1 MDLVSLMYKYI
12 NRFIN
17 SDELLESLEELD
29 LNNFTDEEKAS
40 IKKIIDDIKSIKDK
54 IPNEV
59 DEIEKNR
66 LEINEKYVNGID
78 KILQNNTLENK
89 LKEKFLKIREGLLED
104 KKKVKDGGKLYES
117 LFTLLADNKLINH
130 YWESINDYE
139 LLEFIAQYISVP
151 IPPQID
157 QEKFNDLVKVGI
169 KNNEREWLWRLAF
182 NYNEKNKDFSLIEDY
197 FIKERINEIFN
208 QVTEENNL
216 SLEDLDK
223 LFSTN
228 LEIKNKYLTEMQANA
243 EDLTFWFNVETQKR
257 KNNSISAIAISLLGL
272 GAAIFMPSFAL
283 ASSLILLFLLRKISK
298 SNKKIIQELDK
309 IDSTAEILNSK
320 LDKLMTTIEN
330 NETFIFKL
338 QKELYERKMTEL
350 KSNNE
355 GNEKINKATALIE
368 KYMNDGEYPQ
378 ELDEEIKDLA
388 IKMLQLKL
396 NVNYRSLELLLHCAR
411 AKRNNELELEGPVMV
426 LKLIRK

>member
-40 IKKIIDDIKSIKDK
+40 IKKLIDDIKSIKNK

-117 LFTLLADNKLINH
+117 LFTLLADNDLIN
-130 YWESINDYE
+130 YYCDLLNDYE

-151 IPPQID
+151 MPPQID

-182 NYNEKNKDFSLIEDY
+182 NYNRKNKDFSLIEDY
-197 FIKERINEIFN
+197 FIEKR
-208 QVTEENNL
+208 
-216 SLEDLDK
+216 DDY
-223 LFSTN
+223 
-228 LEIKNKYLTEMQANA
+228 YLTELISAVR
-243 EDLTFWFNVETQKR
+243 EDLNMKKLKKKV
-257 KNNSISAIAISLLGL
+257 IAT
-272 GAAIFMPSFAL
+272 
-283 ASSLILLFLLRKISK
+283 KD
-298 SNKKIIQELDK
+298 KK
-309 IDSTAEILNSK
+309 
-320 LDKLMTTIEN
+320 
-330 NETFIFKL
+330 F
-338 QKELYERKMTEL
+338 
-350 KSNNE
+350 
-355 GNEKINKATALIE
+355 INKVKSTLKDYEIE
-368 KYMNDGEYPQ
+368 F
-378 ELDEEIKDLA
+378 
-388 IKMLQLKL
+388 
-396 NVNYRSLELLLHCAR
+396 
-411 AKRNNELELEGPVMV
+411 
-426 LKLIRK
+426 

>member
-1 MDLVSLMYKYI
+1 MKRI
-12 NRFIN
+12 NF
-17 SDELLESLEELD
+17 E
-29 LNNFTDEEKAS
+29 
-40 IKKIIDDIKSIKDK
+40 
-54 IPNEV
+54 
-59 DEIEKNR
+59 R
-66 LEINEKYVNGID
+66 LEFFEK
-78 KILQNNTLENK
+78 
-89 LKEKFLKIREGLLED
+89 
-104 KKKVKDGGKLYES
+104 
-117 LFTLLADNKLINH
+117 
-130 YWESINDYE
+130 
-139 LLEFIAQYISVP
+139 
-151 IPPQID
+151 
-157 QEKFNDLVKVGI
+157 
-169 KNNEREWLWRLAF
+169 
-182 NYNEKNKDFSLIEDY
+182 
-197 FIKERINEIFN
+197 RINEIFN

-228 LEIKNKYLTEMQANA
+228 LELKNKYLTEMQANA

-257 KNNSISAIAISLLGL
+257 KNNSISAIAMSLLSL
-272 GAAIFMPSFAL
+272 GVAIFMPSFAL

-298 SNKKIIQELDK
+298 SNKKTSQELDK

>member
-40 IKKIIDDIKSIKDK
+40 IKKLIDDIKSIKDK

-117 LFTLLADNKLINH
+117 LFTLLADNDLIN
-130 YWESINDYE
+130 YYCDLLNDYE

-151 IPPQID
+151 MPPQID

-169 KNNEREWLWRLAF
+169 ENDEREWLWRLAF

-197 FIKERINEIFN
+197 FIEKR
-208 QVTEENNL
+208 
-216 SLEDLDK
+216 DDY
-223 LFSTN
+223 
-228 LEIKNKYLTEMQANA
+228 YLTE
-243 EDLTFWFNVETQKR
+243 L
-257 KNNSISAIAISLLGL
+257 ISAVRDDLNMKKLKKKVIAT
-272 GAAIFMPSFAL
+272 
-283 ASSLILLFLLRKISK
+283 KD
-298 SNKKIIQELDK
+298 KK
-309 IDSTAEILNSK
+309 
-320 LDKLMTTIEN
+320 
-330 NETFIFKL
+330 F
-338 QKELYERKMTEL
+338 
-350 KSNNE
+350 
-355 GNEKINKATALIE
+355 INKVKSTLKDYEIE
-368 KYMNDGEYPQ
+368 F
-378 ELDEEIKDLA
+378 
-388 IKMLQLKL
+388 
-396 NVNYRSLELLLHCAR
+396 
-411 AKRNNELELEGPVMV
+411 
-426 LKLIRK
+426 

>member
-1 MDLVSLMYKYI
+1 MERI
-12 NRFIN
+12 NF
-17 SDELLESLEELD
+17 E
-29 LNNFTDEEKAS
+29 
-40 IKKIIDDIKSIKDK
+40 
-54 IPNEV
+54 
-59 DEIEKNR
+59 R
-66 LEINEKYVNGID
+66 LEFFEK
-78 KILQNNTLENK
+78 
-89 LKEKFLKIREGLLED
+89 
-104 KKKVKDGGKLYES
+104 
-117 LFTLLADNKLINH
+117 
-130 YWESINDYE
+130 
-139 LLEFIAQYISVP
+139 
-151 IPPQID
+151 
-157 QEKFNDLVKVGI
+157 
-169 KNNEREWLWRLAF
+169 
-182 NYNEKNKDFSLIEDY
+182 
-197 FIKERINEIFN
+197 RINEIFN

-228 LEIKNKYLTEMQANA
+228 LELKNKYLTEMQANA
-243 EDLTFWFNVETQKR
+243 EDLNFWFNVETQKR
-257 KNNSISAIAISLLGL
+257 KNNSISAIAMSLLSL
-272 GAAIFMPSFAL
+272 GVAIFMPSFAL

-298 SNKKIIQELDK
+298 SNEKTSQELDK

-368 KYMNDGEYPQ
+368 KYMDDGEYPQ

-411 AKRNNELELEGPVMV
+411 AKKNNELELEGTVMV

>member
-40 IKKIIDDIKSIKDK
+40 IKKLIDDIKSIKDK

-117 LFTLLADNKLINH
+117 LFTLLADNDLIN
-130 YWESINDYE
+130 YYCDLLNDYE

-151 IPPQID
+151 MPPQIS
-157 QEKFNDLVKVGI
+157 QEKFDKIVKVGI
-169 KNNEREWLWRLAF
+169 ENDEREWLWRLAF

-197 FIKERINEIFN
+197 FIEKR
-208 QVTEENNL
+208 
-216 SLEDLDK
+216 DDY
-223 LFSTN
+223 
-228 LEIKNKYLTEMQANA
+228 YLTELISAVR
-243 EDLTFWFNVETQKR
+243 EDLNMKKLKKKV
-257 KNNSISAIAISLLGL
+257 IAT
-272 GAAIFMPSFAL
+272 
-283 ASSLILLFLLRKISK
+283 K
-298 SNKKIIQELDK
+298 DK
-309 IDSTAEILNSK
+309 E
-320 LDKLMTTIEN
+320 
-330 NETFIFKL
+330 F
-338 QKELYERKMTEL
+338 
-350 KSNNE
+350 
-355 GNEKINKATALIE
+355 INKVKSTLKDYEIE
-368 KYMNDGEYPQ
+368 F
-378 ELDEEIKDLA
+378 
-388 IKMLQLKL
+388 
-396 NVNYRSLELLLHCAR
+396 
-411 AKRNNELELEGPVMV
+411 
-426 LKLIRK
+426 